1 MKTAHFRLDNRVYEE
16 LEKKVMGTPIVT
28 KETTELQAGFQLGVQ
43 HVLKV
48 LRDGYTV
55 NA

>member
-1 MKTAHFRLDNRVYEE
+1 MKTVQFRLDQQVYEE
-16 LEKKVMGTPIVT
+16 LEKKVMASPIVT

-48 LRDGYTV
+48 LRDGYTI
-55 NA
+55 NT